1 MDAIQMASARE
12 HTVPLTASA
21 SMTPVQARPV
31 SADGLGPQR
40 HSIAGSRSPDLRPGA
55 RNSSRLGAVVE
66 EDPGLKLRSPQ
77 VDIRTAMPSMSPR
90 VDTDRLMSAPMMK
103 GRKEVARRESHGGSF
118 TVPGGGATASSQA
131 MISTSQGTG
140 GSDSSS
146 LASTWVLETL
156 KKSLLQ
162 EAVANPKGSMTGPC
176 LPAGVPDMVQE
187 LRQIR
192 QEMRRESEAR
202 KQLGTNL
209 DSLLQEE
216 RKRRDEA
223 IRTSQSLRE
232 QCESRLEQR
241 WHTTVKEESALR
253 RAVESHLE
261 ARLGAMQREVR
272 LEVGAAATQTQQ
284 VLSEFGHF
292 RDNIRQELDLQ
303 KLEISNATADL
314 SRLVDQLR
322 TQARGEVTSPTASSS
337 ITEGLVRAEV
347 RRQLNERSSEAV
359 PGVTSVPPGE
369 LQALASRV
377 EHLEKALEAEAT
389 SRHEEATKLLSTF
402 HELVAGG
409 RQRHDEALQE
419 VEKRLQA
426 KLDTAV
432 AEAKAVQEAA
442 ETHSRSQAA
451 EMQAT
456 REREE
461 TYMLLLKSFD
471 EKIPEERL
479 KVQALLAEQQVHL
492 ETTTKDLEKQLQ
504 ASLEASVASFV
515 ERSSKELMTNRQDLL
530 ELREELQEVAR
541 SSREGLD
548 KAVSRLSRPPAAD
561 APGPEL
567 ETGAKANPLLP
578 DLQDVQRL
586 IDGHTKLREEL
597 WVDVDRVRNEL
608 RLESSSRKDDV
619 QGVRSSVDRIR
630 EQVMGMS
637 SLPASG
643 GAATGLSGT
652 SAEEL
657 RAAVAAERLAREDG
671 DDRCMQQVRELL
683 GDERQKRV
691 SDISALELR
700 VQSEE
705 QTLFVES
712 GKREERDRDILSQLT
727 NVFQELDSVK
737 LQMTGTAAQQRQKL
751 DELSRTQAT
760 QAAQAAQ
767 GAVAQVN
774 PPHQVPSTVP
784 KLAPRGS
791 GSPMNSGFV
800 TPTGINVRPAPAG
813 HPVRVGQAPH
823 LQWPAGLRA
832 HSPSGGN

>member
-1 MDAIQMASARE
+1 
-12 HTVPLTASA
+12 
-21 SMTPVQARPV
+21 
-31 SADGLGPQR
+31 
-40 HSIAGSRSPDLRPGA
+40 
-55 RNSSRLGAVVE
+55 
-66 EDPGLKLRSPQ
+66 
-77 VDIRTAMPSMSPR
+77 
-90 VDTDRLMSAPMMK
+90 
-103 GRKEVARRESHGGSF
+103 
-118 TVPGGGATASSQA
+118 
-131 MISTSQGTG
+131 MISTSQGT

-146 LASTWVLETL
+146 LASTMVIETL
-156 KKSLLQ
+156 KKSLMKDM
-162 EAVANPKGSMTGPC
+162 AANPKSSMTGPT
-176 LPAGVPDMVQE
+176 LPVSGSVQPPD
-187 LRQIR
+187 LL
-192 QEMRRESEAR
+192 QEMRSIRHEVRMEAQAR
-202 KQLGTNL
+202 KQMVASL

-232 QCESRLEQR
+232 QSESRLEQR
-241 WHTTVKEESALR
+241 WHTTIKEESALR

-292 RDNIRQELDLQ
+292 RDNIRQELDMQ

-322 TQARGEVTSPTASSS
+322 VQARGEATSPTASSS

-347 RRQLNERSSEAV
+347 RRQLNERSSDPC
-359 PGVTSVPPGE
+359 PGAPSVPVGE

-409 RQRHDEALQE
+409 RQRQDEALQQ
-419 VEKRLQA
+419 VEQRLQA
-426 KLDTAV
+426 KLDTV
-432 AEAKAVQEAA
+432 SAEAKALQEASEA
-442 ETHSRSQAA
+442 HHRSQDA

-479 KVQALLAEQQVHL
+479 KVQQLVAEQSVHL
-492 ETTTKDLEKQLQ
+492 QTATKDIEKQLQ
-504 ASLEASVASFV
+504 ASLEASVASFM

-530 ELREELQEVAR
+530 ELREELQEVSR

-548 KAVSRLSRPPAAD
+548 QAISRLSRPPPAD
-561 APGPEL
+561 EQ
-567 ETGAKANPLLP
+567 EGAKAMSMRAE
-578 DLQDVQRL
+578 LQDVQRL
-586 IDGHTKLREEL
+586 IDGQTKLREEL
-597 WVDVDRVRNEL
+597 WTDVDRVRNEL
-608 RLESSSRKDDV
+608 RMESSSRKEDV
-619 QGVRSSVDRIR
+619 QGVRSSLDRIR
-630 EQVMGMS
+630 EQVRGMS

-643 GAATGLSGT
+643 TTTGALPGT

-657 RAAVAAERLAREDG
+657 RAAIQAERLAREDG
-671 DDRCMQQVRELL
+671 DDKCMQQVRELL
-683 GDERQKRV
+683 GDERQKRA

-705 QTLFVES
+705 QTLFIES

-727 NVFQELDSVK
+727 SVFQELDTVK
-737 LQMTGTAAQQRQKL
+737 LQVTGSTQRQKL
-751 DELSRTQAT
+751 DELSKSQETLQQKMN
-760 QAAQAAQ
+760 QAAE
-767 GAVAQVN
+767 V
-774 PPHQVPSTVP
+774 PHTVP
-784 KLAPRGS
+784 MLARA
-791 GSPMNSGFV
+791 SPGNSGFV
-800 TPTGINVRPAPAG
+800 IPPGVNVRPTVLA
-813 HPVRVGQAPH
+813 GQAPQLH
-823 LQWPAGLRA
+823 RPPAVRPQ
-832 HSPSGGN
+832 SPNGK